1 MSEFCK
7 YLNCHNLGSILY
19 DGYCNQEHM
28 QRGPQTNFL
37 MKIVHTHKEIGT
49 IKEARNHL
57 AASLTFS
64 SHCFLEPKV
73 SEKHSKE
80 NVTTFS
86 FHCEV
91 CKELLRGLDVY
102 QAK

>member
-28 QRGPQTNFL
+28 QKGPEVNIL
-37 MKIVHTHKEIGT
+37 MKIIETHKGIST
-49 IKEARNHL
+49 LKQAREHK
-57 AASLTFS
+57 AFTSF
-64 SHCFLEPKV
+64 SHCFLESKIP
-73 SEKHSKE
+73 EKHSKE